1 LEDKMGRKRSSGVLS
16 DLFQITAFFPWW
28 VGVALAV
35 AAYVLLHW
43 YAVKPLEPA
52 TTPGHVAAFN
62 PSPIYKGLAQAFQYI
77 LPIVFLGGAVAS
89 AIGRMTRKALVTKV
103 AGAKSPGV
111 LQDDGLHSVSIA
123 TLMNLQRDVEPRD
136 KVLLRRML
144 LVKPKIVARQMSVGK
159 ERASLRKAPRHA

>member
-1 LEDKMGRKRSSGVLS
+1 VGRRRDGGALG
-16 DLFQITAFFPWW
+16 DLFEITASFPWW
-28 VGVALAV
+28 LGVALAV
-35 AAYVLLHW
+35 AAYGLLHW

-52 TTPGHVAAFN
+52 ITPGHVAAFN

-111 LQDDGLHSVSIA
+111 LQDDMTWEQFEMLVAEAFRLEGYAVQGKEFLGCAAFPKCTGTRSIA
-123 TLMNLQRDVEPRD
+123 
-136 KVLLRRML
+136 
-144 LVKPKIVARQMSVGK
+144 
-159 ERASLRKAPRHA
+159 